1 MESLF
6 FHENPFGRL
15 AICVFQ
21 QEARPGMQR
30 REPQQTGSQAHIVSL
45 PN

>member
-6 FHENPFGRL
+6 FHENPFGKL
-15 AICVFQ
+15 AIFMFQ
-21 QEARPGMQR
+21 QEARPGMQW
-30 REPQQTGSQAHIVSL
+30 REPQRTGSQAHIISL